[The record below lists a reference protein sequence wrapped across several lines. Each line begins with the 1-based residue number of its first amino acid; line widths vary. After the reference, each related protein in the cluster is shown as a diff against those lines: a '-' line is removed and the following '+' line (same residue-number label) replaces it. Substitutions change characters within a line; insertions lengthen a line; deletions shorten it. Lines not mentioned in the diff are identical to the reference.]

1 MTKKYEL
8 TDVKKFFLNRTLYQI
23 KALRSFSNVMEGDLG
38 GWIEKEE
45 NLSHDG
51 DCWVT
56 GEARV
61 YGNARVYVNA
71 RVYDD
76 AEVYGKA
83 EVYGNAEVYGRALV
97 NDNALVRGYAEVFGN
112 AHVYGEAFVH
122 GHAHICGETRAC
134 DYTQFCGDAL
144 VTSDDDFCA
153 MAGFGSAYRTTT
165 AYRTKAGGIG
175 ISCGCFY
182 GTLDEFRLQV
192 EKTHGDN
199 KFGREYQAMI
209 QLIKVKFEVE

>member
-56 GEARV
+56 GEARI
-61 YGNARVYVNA
+61 YGNA

-76 AEVYGKA
+76 AEVYGRA
-83 EVYGNAEVYGRALV
+83 EVYGMALV
-97 NDNALVRGYAEVFGN
+97 NDYALVRGYAEVFGN

-134 DYTQFCGDAL
+134 GYMQFCGDAL
-144 VTSDDDFCA
+144 VTSVDDFCA
-153 MAGFGSAYRTTT
+153 MAGFGSEYRTTT